1 MKKYNI
7 EVSEAQAK
15 LISLALDMYS
25 RMEGGQLQW
34 VFSMISWKY
43 YENLKNAEPLLNELQ
58 QLLTGMQRGNLGIG
72 NVSNTAR
79 MAYDLHQIIRYR
91 LSLDEKQHNDS
102 LNNTHKYTP
111 AMVGVSGQSK
121 RRRVICAVNI
131 G

>member
-1 MKKYNI
+1 MVKKISFQRYNI

-34 VFSMISWKY
+34 VFSMISWKH

-58 QLLTGMQRGNLGIG
+58 QLLTGMQKGNLGIG
-72 NVSNTAR
+72 NVSNSAR

-91 LSLDEKQHNDS
+91 LALDDKQNS
-102 LNNTHKYTP
+102 NNLNSPMQWSDEPFAKITSIIP
-111 AMVGVSGQSK
+111 E
-121 RRRVICAVNI
+121 R
-131 G
+131 